1 MKICGPAKIQ
11 CCHDADGFIF
21 RNIHLKICDCLPSCE
36 SISYSALS
44 SQASF
49 DLTGPLFGMAIE
61 PSDESHRLGIEK
73 YLDLNACYFSNLL
86 TNFTFSATYSRLIV
100 SFNDEHFI
108 PTTRMASSNYIDFL
122 ASAGGLFGL
131 FMGASLLSIVELLYY
146 FTVRIFFT
154 YHKDHPITVGNR
166 VPTIPFTTQRRA
178 PPHTIQKQS
187 YVFTYLP

>member
-1 MKICGPAKIQ
+1 MHAIFPAV
-11 CCHDADGFIF
+11 
-21 RNIHLKICDCLPSCE
+21 
-36 SISYSALS
+36 
-44 SQASF
+44 
-49 DLTGPLFGMAIE
+49 
-61 PSDESHRLGIEK
+61 
-73 YLDLNACYFSNLL
+73 L

-122 ASAGGLFGL
+122 AGAGGLFGL

-166 VPTIPFTTQRRA
+166 VPTIPFTTQRQA